1 MTIEELNW
9 SFSLWYNLRIKFCYV
24 PHENECEQSITYYI
38 GFFFQLIVVK
48 HLSLFLIFPIPI
60 PDKGWK
66 LT

>member
-1 MTIEELNW
+1 MTIEQLKKA
-9 SFSLWYNLRIKFCYV
+9 FSLWYNLRIKFYV
-24 PHENECEQSITYYI
+24 PYENECEQSITYYI

-48 HLSLFLIFPIPI
+48 NLSLFLIFSIPI